1 MRVKKEMDR
10 TMSDKQINW
19 LRGKGVDLNFTHKM
33 LMFKTLGLEFFENG
47 IASACAF
54 DKENDL
60 DTNELLKVADLIRE
74 WEQLCHTN

>member
-1 MRVKKEMDR
+1 MTPEQLD
-10 TMSDKQINW
+10 W
-19 LRGKGVDLNFTHKM
+19 LRKKGVDLNFTHKM

-60 DTNELLKVADLIRE
+60 DTNELFKVADLIRE
-74 WEQLCHTN
+74 WEQLCQTEK